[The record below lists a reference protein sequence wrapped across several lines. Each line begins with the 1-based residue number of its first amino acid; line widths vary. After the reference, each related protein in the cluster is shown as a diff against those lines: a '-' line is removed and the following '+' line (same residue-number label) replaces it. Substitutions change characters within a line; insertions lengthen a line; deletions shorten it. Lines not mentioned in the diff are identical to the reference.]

1 VNTEVESEQQNRTAY
16 GDLARVL
23 LEYSCRKAQIKDID
37 LVPAIPYANKC
48 ADKIKL

>member
-1 VNTEVESEQQNRTAY
+1 MFLLRIYPRIRTK
-16 GDLARVL
+16 LRVL